1 MPLPSQGSNFVSRD
15 GTLGYW
21 STNAPDDFDF
31 SGDDAGFW
39 PVSRLRQQYI
49 DYLTAKVSE
58 YEEQKQS
65 RHYRHGA
72 QWTPEEIEILRKRR
86 QPIITFNR
94 INRKID
100 SIAGLVTRLRQDPKA
115 WPRNP
120 RNADGAEI
128 ATQSVR
134 SVLDGADWAFL
145 DGACAE
151 QAGTE
156 GIAGVEFKL
165 IDGDH
170 HDPDVAMDFV
180 FGDDWFYD
188 PRSVK
193 PDFSDGR
200 FHGLAKWL
208 DVEAAIE
215 LFPDKEEELRTL
227 MVETGFDLTTHADR
241 EYKWIYVNEKRLRLV
256 EHWYRH
262 QNKWYWA
269 FYCSMLLLAQGVS
282 PFLDER
288 GDPMSRFEMWSAFVD
303 HDGDRYGFV
312 RNLKGPQ
319 DELNQRRSKALFMSN
334 VTKLTAQK
342 GAVDSIEVARR
353 ENARPDGYIEYNP
366 GFEPPAPDPNKS
378 ADLAN
383 QLALM
388 QDARQEIDSYVN
400 INPATL
406 AQSDQDEHSGVAIN
420 MLQKAGTAELGSF
433 LRNYRSWKLRVYRKC
448 WNIISRTWQNER
460 YIRVSG
466 EDKKPLFIQL
476 NALELDEWGQPMIV
490 NAIGSLNVEI
500 SMDEGPDESNLMQET
515 YDVIKNDPTIPFAI
529 KLMFLPV
536 GSSFRKQIEQKMQE
550 AAQSQPP
557 DPKIQAAQL
566 KAQTDQQK
574 GQIDIHTAQMKA
586 QSDQQKNAAEV
597 QRANVQAEAEK
608 FNAQQDALARQQD
621 QQRAQAQHAADM
633 RMEVMRVE
641 AEREKLRLQ
650 MEQARQQH
658 EYDMAELRAQHATR
672 QAEHAAK
679 RQAAAAQAKRRPAA
693 TQGTRA

>member
-1 MPLPSQGSNFVSRD
+1 MPLPSQGSNFQSRD
-15 GTLGYW
+15 GTLGRYW
-21 STNAPDDFDF
+21 STSAPDDFDF
-31 SGDDAGFW
+31 SGDSEGFW

-49 DYLTAKVSE
+49 DYLAAKIQE
-58 YEEQKQS
+58 IEEQKQS
-65 RHYRHGA
+65 RHYRHCA

-120 RNADGAEI
+120 KNADGAEI
-128 ATQSVR
+128 ATQSVQ
-134 SVLDGADWAFL
+134 SVLEGADWEFL

-165 IDGDH
+165 VEGDH
-170 HDPDVAMDFV
+170 QDPDVTMAFV
-180 FGDDWFYD
+180 YGDDWFYD

-200 FHGLAKWL
+200 YHGLAKWL

-215 LFPDKEEELRTL
+215 LFPDKEHELRTL
-227 MVETGFDLTTHADR
+227 MTETGFDLTTHSDR

-256 EHWYRH
+256 EHWYIH
-262 QNKWYWA
+262 NGVWYWA
-269 FYCSMLLLAQGVS
+269 FYCSMILLAQGVS

-288 GDPMSRFEMWSAFVD
+288 NNPMSRFEMWSAFVD

-334 VTKLTAQK
+334 VTKLTGQK
-342 GAVDSIEVARR
+342 GAVDSVEMARR
-353 ENARPDGYIEYNP
+353 ENARPDGYIEYNM
-366 GFEPPAPDPNKS
+366 GFDPPAPDPNKS

-388 QDARQEIDSYVN
+388 QDSRQEIDSYVN
-400 INPATL
+400 INPATI
-406 AQSDQDEHSGVAIN
+406 AQSDRDEHSGVAIN
-420 MLQKAGTAELGSF
+420 LLQKAGTAELGSF
-433 LRNYRSWKLRVYRKC
+433 LRNYRSWKLRVYRKA

-466 EDKKPLFIQL
+466 EDKKPIFVQI
-476 NALELDEWGQPMIV
+476 NALETDEWGQPMII
-490 NAIGSLNVEI
+490 NAVGSLNVEI
-500 SMDEGPDESNLMQET
+500 SMDEGPDELNLMQEA
-515 YDVIKNDPTIPFAI
+515 YDVIKDDPTIPFAI
-529 KLMFLPV
+529 KLMFMPI
-536 GSSFRKQIEQKMQE
+536 SSSLRKQIEQKMAQ

-557 DPKIQAAQL
+557 DPKLQAVQLKAQSDERAAQL
-566 KAQTDQQK
+566 KANIDQQK
-574 GQIDIHTAQMKA
+574 GAY
-586 QSDQQKNAAEV
+586 EV
-597 QRANVQAEAEK
+597 QKANVQAQAEQ
-608 FNAQQDALARQQD
+608 FNAQQDALARTQD
-621 QQRAQAQHAADM
+621 QQAAREQHANDL

-641 AEREKLRLQ
+641 AEREKIRQQ
-650 MEQARQQH
+650 MEQTRQDH
-658 EYDMAELRAQHATR
+658 EFKMAELRAQHITR

-679 RQAAAAQAKRRPAA
+679 RKAAAMQAKARPKVAA
-693 TQGTRA
+693 GGRK